1 MDLVLI
7 DLLES
12 SKAIGLCP
20 MGSHMFR
27 SKSKK
32 VKNGLKLNVMFTL
45 LVQFLVE
52 SVFFQITSFQLN
64 NVWN

>member
-20 MGSHMFR
+20 MGSLILIRFFHYCEKS
-27 SKSKK
+27 SKIKSSSRT
-32 VKNGLKLNVMFTL
+32 VH
-45 LVQFLVE
+45 E
-52 SVFFQITSFQLN
+52 I
-64 NVWN
+64 